1 MAERGIGTVLEEAI
15 LPTLQFLPSH
25 TPEAESARLLGPAY
39 AALVLLARTRFA
51 HDGNLAAKRS
61 LLDKLLRE
69 GIFSAYSHASEYI
82 RIVEVLAVNT
92 RLIIDELGIYATKH
106 LKVGEGNT

>member
-1 MAERGIGTVLEEAI
+1 M

-25 TPEAESARLLGPAY
+25 TPEDESAQLLGPAY
-39 AALVLLARTRFA
+39 TALVLLARTRFSY
-51 HDGNLAAKRS
+51 DGNLAAKRG

-82 RIVEVLAVNT
+82 RIVEALAQNA
-92 RLIIDELGIYATKH
+92 RLIIDELGIDATKH
-106 LKVGEGNT
+106 LKVR